1 MAGRDDRI
9 FLLCSQDELS
19 EVVWISYAICHIPC
33 GCGLF
38 CLREQGIYILKNGE
52 VQQRLNVHTVWQI

>member
-1 MAGRDDRI
+1 MTTAGEKILLTAMAGRADII

-33 GCGLF
+33 GYGLF
-38 CLREQGIYILKNGE
+38 CLREQGIYIEK
-52 VQQRLNVHTVWQI
+52 W